1 MVVIKFT
8 STTGTTT
15 VGVKVIKSIVTGPE
29 LIRQLVLVVVVFQ
42 KLNPYLSVCPNKVG
56 YFNQKMRFP
65 YANNCI
71 VKTTTKGSATRKR
84 LGDKVE

>member
-1 MVVIKFT
+1 MVVIKCT

-15 VGVKVIKSIVTGPE
+15 VGVKVKSIITGPDQIRE
-29 LIRQLVLVVVVFQ
+29 LGFVVVVLQ
-42 KLNPYLSVCPNKVG
+42 KLNPYLSVCPNRVG
-56 YFNQKMRFP
+56 YFNHKMRFP
-65 YANNCI
+65 YANSRI